1 MRKLL
6 EVSDRLL
13 IPLDEELELL
23 ELYLNL
29 EQFRLQGQFEYTIEL
44 EPTISSNGLKCPA
57 MITQV
62 FVENA
67 IWHGIMPKTEP
78 GSISIKV
85 FAKQDQYTISIEDDG
100 VGFDQQLLPQKDYAS
115 WGTSII
121 EDKIKLIRQSYDVRI
136 SLDIQSEIGRGT
148 SILLTLPTKI

>member
-1 MRKLL
+1 
-6 EVSDRLL
+6 
-13 IPLDEELELL
+13 
-23 ELYLNL
+23 
-29 EQFRLQGQFEYTIEL
+29 
-44 EPTISSNGLKCPA
+44 
-57 MITQV
+57 
-62 FVENA
+62 VENA